1 MSVTLQQECDALAKE
16 LMTLWSGES
25 GAPYW
30 DEVLGECHEHPTP
43 HTFEVATDYLD
54 HTQFC
59 LDLQSGSLQ
68 LKVMRLDDY
77 KLHLKAKFLED
88 DVIPRDWEDLAQTL
102 RRLVAD
108 FRSFH
113 ALQALDLKQAW
124 GELMSAL
131 FAEPCLG
138 QPPARKPSLTKN
150 AHKLALAVQRVLE
163 KSERLAE
170 FEWRNWSDY
179 GLGEVSKTAPLR
191 ALGLDLHE
199 PTEQEQ
205 RAVIDDSEDF
215 RAAVLGWYDQRL
227 APHGLTLI
235 AISPID
241 ELQAFG
247 VVGTRNLDALR
258 QALATLCIYVRVAPG
273 R

>member
-25 GAPYW
+25 RAPYW

-43 HTFEVATDYLD
+43 HTFEISTDYLD
-54 HTQFC
+54 HTQFY

-68 LKVMRLDDY
+68 LKVMRLDNY

-88 DVIPRDWEDLAQTL
+88 DIIPRDWEDLAQTL
-102 RRLVAD
+102 RRLVGD

-138 QPPARKPSLTKN
+138 KPPVRMPSLIRN
-150 AHKLALAVQRVLE
+150 AHKLGLALQGVLE
-163 KSERLAE
+163 KSGRLPE
-170 FEWRNWSDY
+170 FEWRNWFDY
-179 GLGEVSKTAPLR
+179 GFEEVRKTAPVR
-191 ALGLDLHE
+191 ALGLDLQA
-199 PTEQEQ
+199 PTDEER

-247 VVGTRNLDALR
+247 VVGTRNLEGLR
-258 QALATLCIYVRVAPG
+258 QALANLCIYNRVAPG